1 MSDCT
6 VRDPKVRQAMGRAW
20 LIQDRE
26 LREAVAAQTAR
37 HAALL
42 ARSAEARRTAGQP
55 RGLNRWVLDCL
66 RRLFSGRGFP
76 KTALRKADSQT
87 RA

>member
-42 ARSAEARRTAGQP
+42 ARSA
-55 RGLNRWVLDCL
+55 
-66 RRLFSGRGFP
+66 
-76 KTALRKADSQT
+76 
-87 RA
+87 